1 MYRFRHF
8 ISLVSVLLLSSSL
21 FAQRANDGTLTG
33 SITSKSTHQP
43 IGNVSVVLLALND
56 STIVSGT
63 MTDAKGKFTMAHI
76 PLGDFYV
83 VLSCIGYAD
92 IKSGAI
98 SIDSQHLT
106 QDLEMFSMTEVTLKV
121 KGITVEGEKET
132 FNNSIDRKVY
142 NISKDV
148 TGQTG
153 STSELLQNIPSV
165 SVDIDGNVSLRG
177 SSNVLIL
184 INGQTS
190 PLMGKTRA
198 DVLQQMPANSIE
210 RIEVITTPSAKYKPD
225 GTSGIINLVLK
236 KYTQAGFG
244 GTLSAN
250 GGLNSRVN
258 SNISL
263 NYNPGHFNV
272 FGSYGLRKDN
282 RNRHSIDGRRYY
294 HPGTDTSSLY
304 DQDDAILDRPL
315 SHIATL
321 GIDYNLNERN
331 RLGISGNYFYKG
343 FTRTETSRTIVHNNE
358 TAISGDFSRNR
369 FDPEY
374 ERDNEATIYYDHSF
388 AKEDHKLHIEYNISD
403 QPEQEDNHY
412 TNVYSLP
419 VQIPSYDNTLIKQGE
434 KQNQLSIE
442 YDNPLSKNVTVET
455 GFSREVRKQ
464 DFDSYASYF
473 DNDRKAFVTDI
484 AKTNRFLFDQYIDA
498 LYGTFRRSSMKF
510 SFLGGLRFEYVQ
522 NKANLVTT
530 DSSFREDYSSF
541 YPSLHLAYQL
551 SEISE
556 LQLNYSRRTNR
567 PEGEDLN
574 PFPEYRDPLNIRV
587 GNPHL
592 LPEYI
597 HSVEF
602 GWQWRNENLSIIPS
616 VYYRYRY
623 NGFTSVTEV
632 VHDSILMTTEANL
645 SNDQSAGLEV
655 IVNGSIGKHINADI
669 SASVFRSTIDAS
681 NIGFS
686 KDKSIISSTGNFNI
700 SLEFRPN
707 TVLQMN
713 SNYRSS
719 RLTPQGRYLP
729 SFVMN
734 IGGRHNLVDEKLSV
748 VVTISDILKTRSQ
761 RIELRTPGLNQDAK
775 ATRDARVFYAGLTY
789 HFGTSPKKNKEKPIE
804 FDNGQ

>member
-1 MYRFRHF
+1 M
-8 ISLVSVLLLSSSL
+8 LLLSSSL
-21 FAQRANDGTLTG
+21 LAQSTNNGTLTG

-43 IGNVSVVLLALND
+43 IGNVSVVLLARAD
-56 STIVSGT
+56 SSIVSGT
-63 MTDAKGKFTMAHI
+63 MTDAKGKFTLTHI
-76 PLGDFYV
+76 PSGDFYV

-98 SIDSQHLT
+98 SIDPQHMT
-106 QDLEMFSMTEVTLKV
+106 QNLGMFSMIEIILKM

-142 NISKDV
+142 NIDKDV
-148 TGQTG
+148 MGQAG
-153 STSELLQNIPSV
+153 STSELLQNSPSV

-210 RIEVITTPSAKYKPD
+210 RIEVITNPSAKYKPD

-244 GTLSAN
+244 GTVSAN
-250 GGLNSRVN
+250 GGFNSRYN
-258 SNISL
+258 SNLSL
-263 NYNPGHFNV
+263 NYNPGHFNI

-282 RNRHSIDGRRYY
+282 RNRHSVDGRRYY
-294 HPGTDTSSLY
+294 YQGIDTSSYY
-304 DQDDAILDRPL
+304 DQDEAILDRPL

-321 GIDYNLNERN
+321 GIDYNLDERN
-331 RLGISGNYFYKG
+331 RLGISGNYFYKS
-343 FTRTETSRTIVHNNE
+343 FTRTATSRTIVHNNE
-358 TAISGDFSRNR
+358 GMISGDLSRNR
-369 FDPEY
+369 YDPEY
-374 ERDNEATIYYDHSF
+374 EREDEATIYYDHSF
-388 AKEDHKLHIEYNISD
+388 AKEDHKLHAEYNRSD

-419 VQIPSYDNTLIKQGE
+419 VQIPSYDNTLVKQGE
-434 KQNQLSIE
+434 RQDQLSIE
-442 YDNPLSKNVTVET
+442 YDNPISKNVTVET
-455 GFSREVRKQ
+455 GFSHEVRKQ
-464 DFDSYASYF
+464 DSDIRASYF
-473 DNDRKAFVTDI
+473 DNDRKVFVTDV
-484 AKTNRFLFDQYIDA
+484 AKINRFLFDQYIDA
-498 LYGTFRRSSMKF
+498 LYGTFRRSSSKF

-522 NKANLVTT
+522 NRANLVTT
-530 DSSFREDYSSF
+530 DSFFRKDYSSF

-551 SEISE
+551 STISE

-574 PFPEYRDPLNIRV
+574 PFPEYQDPLNVRV

-597 HSVEF
+597 HSIEF
-602 GWQWRNENLSIIPS
+602 GWQLRNDNLSIIPS
-616 VYYRYRY
+616 LYYRYRY

-632 VHDSILMTTEANL
+632 VHDSILQTTEANL
-645 SNDQSAGLEV
+645 SNDQSAGLEL
-655 IVNGSIGKHINADI
+655 IVNGSIGQHLNADI
-669 SASVFRSTIDAS
+669 NASVFRSTIDAS
-681 NIGFS
+681 NIGFGNN
-686 KDKSIISSTGNFNI
+686 KSIISSTGNFNI
-700 SLEFRPN
+700 NLKFNPN

-719 RLTPQGRYLP
+719 RLTPQGKYLP

-734 IGGRHNLVDEKLSV
+734 IGGRHNLLDEKLSL
-748 VVTISDILKTRSQ
+748 VVTISDVFKTRSQ
-761 RIELRTPGLNQDAK
+761 RIELRTLGLNRDAK
-775 ATRDARVFYAGLTY
+775 TTRDARLFYAGLIY
-789 HFGTSPKKNKEKPIE
+789 HFGTSSKKNKEKPIE